1 MMQKMMMEMMAEF
14 ESSDEY
20 DDESMPD
27 IYDIE
32 DNKSNKT
39 MTQIRLEEMNTT
51 GDGSKALSVI
61 PTKKNIFH
69 IAPIAKIIKKIK
81 PPRSDHNKNLAT
93 YKHGP

>member
-39 MTQIRLEEMNTT
+39 MT
-51 GDGSKALSVI
+51 
-61 PTKKNIFH
+61 
-69 IAPIAKIIKKIK
+69 
-81 PPRSDHNKNLAT
+81 
-93 YKHGP
+93 